1 MVTSVRSD
9 KQEAVLGVNPEGKE
23 VKAKALEALHPFPEG
38 APGEDSNDVTKSR
51 SNLVRMNKGAGKI
64 KQKPRHVSQV
74 GAQPRGLTRSQ
85 TKASTRKVESPNRTG
100 SSVLETLK
108 CHPELQRLKFHKI
121 KQDPLESSTTT
132 FTSLPANSDV
142 MDSSIQSKQPRTAEG
157 VSCSHFESD
166 LNKISQTQ
174 SEPSIALVVEGS
186 EEFDTVDSRART
198 GQLGPTKAAATTN
211 AGEPITETITGEQ
224 EQLSTNG
231 EAISM
236 YASENVLNL
245 GPKVH
250 PKAGNTK
257 IQSSWVSRDGID
269 PKLTRSQ
276 LSKRT
281 QQVELSNQT
290 GNPGFVPKKHTDSKQ
305 HNFKRDQSEPSTTA
319 VAKVP
324 TGSNAVEINI
334 EPNTIEGPP
343 CTQSELKISALDDT
357 PQTQSGTS
365 IVVPVVEASWGRP
378 TENLSSRTSKVHQ
391 KAGDTTIHQVWRVTR
406 SQTKKSTQRFDFSNQ
421 SGYSNVEVPKNR
433 TDLKHFKFTKIK
445 KDQPEPNTMTAV
457 AGGRKPV
464 DINMNLRKEE
474 LSCAQEESN
483 LPELDDTW
491 QTQSETSIAPVA
503 EASVDSNMERST
515 IKEFSLP
522 RTQSVSNFSELNDTR
537 QTQSET
543 SMVLVAAVSQVH
555 LTENSPSHVLKV
567 SEKARNVMIKPG
579 GVNPMETRIKNS
591 TQRSEPSN
599 PTGNSVEVPKKR
611 TGWKR
616 QFKEIKKDQPEPSTT
631 TTVLTGSNAIDFN
644 VDSSTNGE
652 SQCAQPNRKILEL
665 NDTRQSQ
672 SDTSIIA
679 HTDSS
684 AVGSNAETSQLVAMK
699 VAPTHEGGL
708 DAETTL
714 PNQQVGN
721 QTSPKHKRKKPPEEQ
736 MAAILTVGIS
746 QEAETPRKRARRKK
760 VENSDEA
767 TELAKEVSPKA
778 VKMPKEQ
785 KTKLVKEP
793 KVKSLSTPK
802 AKRVKSFRINL
813 RSILAGKSRPTRGEP
828 QWKLP
833 KLQPL
838 GVSDDALVTVAERS
852 DMQPSIWCS
861 SKEELVSALP
871 ELSLTM
877 NGIAWLLS
885 TTPVIFLE
893 DPSSEM
899 AVSNLVS
906 DGLSFELKMTRDFV
920 CLSTDLA
927 LPAEPVVNAM
937 PAESVVNISA
947 IKLPSN
953 VNTCGG
959 ASYDRTDAQAF
970 NDASS
975 ESQNPYTFS
984 QPPHGGLPS
993 RDGSIAENPGPRG
1006 FDVEFSVRPPPNG
1019 LPPIL
1024 PSRVPTCTPYAYPF
1038 SVACQTQEHF
1048 RFNPGIT
1055 DHTFTNTYRKSPSHG
1070 SQQKI
1075 ACPPA
1080 ENYLELHR
1088 PLRIASPSKVIPSTV
1103 NSPPYSW
1110 PNAPVYP
1117 PINAPA
1123 MNIPSRSSNSSSRTM
1138 NYSSNSSEAIADP
1151 SIYCPNPY
1159 NGALLPTRDEWNS
1172 SAQMNAMCRDYG
1184 HTGTT
1189 DGRPTSTVNVE
1200 KKGKGKQRMT
1210 EDSSVEMGRKP
1221 KRARTT
1227 RMNNGPLDLSSPT
1240 SDPVKNSNPGMQ
1252 YGEQHTSYSAPPNVL
1267 TVHSGEIQNNTEK
1280 RSVVGRAETETSS
1293 IPPSSSSVSHI
1304 ASEPGIDTYTHPDVQ
1319 LPSAPPVLLNS
1330 DPVITVPIST
1340 SSTPST
1346 PPTITLSRPASEN
1359 AEPPSPHPEPAS
1371 SASVSGGGPGLG
1383 GVDQRIPS
1391 KLPPEIVALCE
1402 TYVACT
1408 PVTVIASRAFMER
1421 RWGVSVPEECG
1432 YVYLG
1437 FFVIDGVQERR
1448 VEMLE
1453 QEKEEKKR
1461 GRRRTEVVE
1470 EGEEFV
1476 SGRMEWWFKCR
1487 WVPSGEEVEA
1497 QPEGNVVR
1505 PWWSPSPSLNGSS
1518 SSPTVP
1524 HAPSVPNTT
1533 RPSTVLDT
1541 STNSTTTDLTS
1552 TAPTDTPTTP
1562 RYLTRRCEHPN
1573 HKLLIEDK
1581 LPLHWAYHH
1590 LLPPALRGGEAGDVD
1605 GDLPNGWWCRRCGR
1619 VNFRRFLRGGR
1630 CVGCVGARGRGVGRG
1645 AGGDG
1650 GEERGEE
1657 GERGEGEIQG
1667 GYAVELAQ
1675 LRDPQQNGVLSHPA
1689 NLFPEMMGVD
1699 GERTEWGDGMVCF
1712 EYFWDVVVRAVES
1725 VGKKTRKGKEKE
1737 KAREVEVDVKMQG
1750 EEVVLEMNNNKSKG
1764 KERVRNVSVLHV
1776 FTGNDRVLQRDATAL
1791 LRDVQIR
1798 VPLERQM
1805 CSTNPYF
1812 TYTTSTPSMENGE
1825 SEWLPT
1831 VVRAKEVMC
1840 ARARVY
1846 AEREVKVGRVD
1857 VCAWVVGGKR
1867 KVPTPLDATRNP
1879 VVLMLLGCEVEVT
1892 IIPRSGFPN
1901 SQPSEIRDGPL
1912 DVGTSS
1918 GAGVEAS
1925 VDVNMGECG
1934 EMRLLEPGEG
1944 VSVFGESAV
1953 INPVEEVDK
1962 IMDGGDV
1969 DIGNAGVPAK
1979 KAGRKPGKTEKQ
1991 AVIVTLVHGD
2001 VLVLSGD
2008 VFEYSLKRAGTSILM
2023 TGTS

>member
-665 NDTRQSQ
+665 NGTRQSQ

-684 AVGSNAETSQLVAMK
+684 AVGSNAETSQLVPMK

-970 NDASS
+970 NDAAS

-1080 ENYLELHR
+1080 ENYLELRR
-1088 PLRIASPSKVIPSTV
+1088 PIRILSPSKAIPSTV
-1103 NSPPYSW
+1103 NQPPYSW
-1110 PNAPVYP
+1110 PNAPLYP
-1117 PINAPA
+1117 PINVPA
-1123 MNIPSRSSNSSSRTM
+1123 MNSPSRSSNSSSLTM
-1138 NYSSNSSEAIADP
+1138 DYPSNSSEPIADP
-1151 SIYCPNPY
+1151 SIYRPNPY
-1159 NGALLPTRDEWNS
+1159 DGAQPIPWPHSLSYPDEWNS
-1172 SAQMNAMCRDYG
+1172 SAQMNAICRDYG
-1184 HTGTT
+1184 HTETT
-1189 DGRPTSTVNVE
+1189 DGTPTSTVNVE
-1200 KKGKGKQRMT
+1200 KKGKGKQRMI

-1227 RMNNGPLDLSSPT
+1227 RMNNGPL
-1240 SDPVKNSNPGMQ
+1240 
-1252 YGEQHTSYSAPPNVL
+1252 
-1267 TVHSGEIQNNTEK
+1267 
-1280 RSVVGRAETETSS
+1280 
-1293 IPPSSSSVSHI
+1293 
-1304 ASEPGIDTYTHPDVQ
+1304 
-1319 LPSAPPVLLNS
+1319 
-1330 DPVITVPIST
+1330 
-1340 SSTPST
+1340 
-1346 PPTITLSRPASEN
+1346 
-1359 AEPPSPHPEPAS
+1359 
-1371 SASVSGGGPGLG
+1371 
-1383 GVDQRIPS
+1383 
-1391 KLPPEIVALCE
+1391 
-1402 TYVACT
+1402 
-1408 PVTVIASRAFMER
+1408 
-1421 RWGVSVPEECG
+1421 
-1432 YVYLG
+1432 
-1437 FFVIDGVQERR
+1437 
-1448 VEMLE
+1448 
-1453 QEKEEKKR
+1453 
-1461 GRRRTEVVE
+1461 
-1470 EGEEFV
+1470 
-1476 SGRMEWWFKCR
+1476 
-1487 WVPSGEEVEA
+1487 
-1497 QPEGNVVR
+1497 
-1505 PWWSPSPSLNGSS
+1505 
-1518 SSPTVP
+1518 
-1524 HAPSVPNTT
+1524 
-1533 RPSTVLDT
+1533 
-1541 STNSTTTDLTS
+1541 
-1552 TAPTDTPTTP
+1552 
-1562 RYLTRRCEHPN
+1562 
-1573 HKLLIEDK
+1573 
-1581 LPLHWAYHH
+1581 
-1590 LLPPALRGGEAGDVD
+1590 
-1605 GDLPNGWWCRRCGR
+1605 
-1619 VNFRRFLRGGR
+1619 
-1630 CVGCVGARGRGVGRG
+1630 
-1645 AGGDG
+1645 
-1650 GEERGEE
+1650 
-1657 GERGEGEIQG
+1657 
-1667 GYAVELAQ
+1667 
-1675 LRDPQQNGVLSHPA
+1675 
-1689 NLFPEMMGVD
+1689 
-1699 GERTEWGDGMVCF
+1699 
-1712 EYFWDVVVRAVES
+1712 
-1725 VGKKTRKGKEKE
+1725 
-1737 KAREVEVDVKMQG
+1737 
-1750 EEVVLEMNNNKSKG
+1750 
-1764 KERVRNVSVLHV
+1764 
-1776 FTGNDRVLQRDATAL
+1776 
-1791 LRDVQIR
+1791 
-1798 VPLERQM
+1798 
-1805 CSTNPYF
+1805 
-1812 TYTTSTPSMENGE
+1812 
-1825 SEWLPT
+1825 
-1831 VVRAKEVMC
+1831 
-1840 ARARVY
+1840 
-1846 AEREVKVGRVD
+1846 
-1857 VCAWVVGGKR
+1857 
-1867 KVPTPLDATRNP
+1867 
-1879 VVLMLLGCEVEVT
+1879 
-1892 IIPRSGFPN
+1892 
-1901 SQPSEIRDGPL
+1901 
-1912 DVGTSS
+1912 
-1918 GAGVEAS
+1918 
-1925 VDVNMGECG
+1925 
-1934 EMRLLEPGEG
+1934 
-1944 VSVFGESAV
+1944 
-1953 INPVEEVDK
+1953 
-1962 IMDGGDV
+1962 
-1969 DIGNAGVPAK
+1969 
-1979 KAGRKPGKTEKQ
+1979 
-1991 AVIVTLVHGD
+1991 
-2001 VLVLSGD
+2001 
-2008 VFEYSLKRAGTSILM
+2008 
-2023 TGTS
+2023 